1 MGIKSRISTTQ
12 SESFQKKTLMLLKY
26 KPRKQNLKRVP
37 NNEVKK
43 LGKIYLLEKG
53 NVKTVSAHFAEKKCR
68 VFQSNIARIH
78 LPMSTLKCPQN
89 SDLPTD
95 SSS

>member
-1 MGIKSRISTTQ
+1 
-12 SESFQKKTLMLLKY
+12 MLLKY
-26 KPRKQNLKRVP
+26 KPRKQNLKRVA

-89 SDLPTD
+89 SDLPAD
-95 SSS
+95 GSS

>member
-26 KPRKQNLKRVP
+26 KPRKQNLKRVA

-43 LGKIYLLEKG
+43 TWKDL
-53 NVKTVSAHFAEKKCR
+53 SA
-68 VFQSNIARIH
+68 
-78 LPMSTLKCPQN
+78 
-89 SDLPTD
+89 
-95 SSS
+95 

>member
-1 MGIKSRISTTQ
+1 MK
-12 SESFQKKTLMLLKY
+12 LK
-26 KPRKQNLKRVP
+26 NL
-37 NNEVKK
+37 E
-43 LGKIYLLEKG
+43 KIYLLEKG
-53 NVKTVSAHFAEKKCR
+53 NAKTVSAHFAENKCR

-95 SSS
+95 GSS

>member
-1 MGIKSRISTTQ
+1 
-12 SESFQKKTLMLLKY
+12 MLLKY
-26 KPRKQNLKRVP
+26 RPRKQNFKRVAK
-37 NNEVKK
+37 NEVNK

-53 NVKTVSAHFAEKKCR
+53 NAKTVSAHFAENKCR

-95 SSS
+95 GSSSDVKPGTRKGGVRMFSP

>member
-1 MGIKSRISTTQ
+1 
-12 SESFQKKTLMLLKY
+12 MLLKY

-53 NVKTVSAHFAEKKCR
+53 NAKTVSAHFVEKKCR

-78 LPMSTLKCPQN
+78 LPMSTLKCLQN

-95 SSS
+95 GSS